1 MKFVL
6 SEGKTRNKGVTLS
19 DEELWITFREGDDSA
34 YTLLYF
40 RYADRLYSYLRLLI
54 GSGPERHN
62 IEDVFQETWIR
73 IYHEKHRFEI
83 REKGT
88 FSGWVFRIAHNY
100 AMSLVRR
107 PNHISSF
114 NELADDKF
122 LYNYASTK
130 AQETLSDEHSAEEI
144 LALLRSVV
152 EDLPITLKEIYIL
165 SEFERM
171 NMDQIAEALG
181 VAKANAKVRLFR
193 ARKVVR
199 QKMIEALGI
208 DQTFADNSEG
218 HDKIIDFE

>member
-1 MKFVL
+1 M

-19 DEELWITFREGDDSA
+19 DEELWIAFREGDDAA

-73 IYHEKHRFEI
+73 VYREKSRFEI
-83 REKGT
+83 RQEGT
-88 FSGWVFRIAHNY
+88 FTGWLFRIAHNF

-107 PNHISSF
+107 PNHVSSF

-130 AQETLSDEHSAEEI
+130 TQETLSDEHSAEEI
-144 LALLRSVV
+144 LVLLRSIV
-152 EDLPITLKEIYIL
+152 EGLPISLKEVYIL

-171 NMDQIAEALG
+171 NMDQITEALSI
-181 VAKANAKVRLFR
+181 AKANVKVRLFR
-193 ARKVVR
+193 ARKIVR
-199 QKMIEALGI
+199 QRMIEALGI
-208 DQTFADNSEG
+208 DKSFSDNSEG
-218 HDKIIDFE
+218 HDKIIDF